1 MKYIIVLT
9 DGAADRPMDAL
20 GGKTPYEAAEKP
32 NMDLFAREGRLYKVK
47 TVPEGFKPGSDV
59 ANLSV
64 MGYAPEKYYTG
75 RSPLEAESIGVKLS
89 DTDMCFRANLVT
101 LTDEEN
107 YADRTMADYSAGE
120 ISTPEA
126 TELIEFLEEKLGNG
140 EVSFFPGVSY
150 RHIMRRHTKKRDFN
164 LTPPH
169 DISDRPIKD
178 YLPDDDVTLSL
189 MEKSAELLKDH
200 PVNLKR
206 IKEGKNPAN
215 SLWIWGE
222 GTKTALPAFRK
233 LYNKKAGVIS
243 AVDLVRGI
251 AAAADMKSFIVKG
264 ATGTVDTDYDG
275 KAKAAID
282 ALNSG
287 LDLIYIHLEGP
298 DECGHQGDLKG
309 KVRAIELIDEKIIAP
324 VKEALDLSGE
334 DYKFM
339 VLPDHPTPISIKTHA
354 SEPVPCVIF
363 EKGKNYKSGAEGFC
377 EAQAEKFGEPIYK
390 GSDLMNIFLG

>member
-9 DGAADRPMDAL
+9 DGAADRPIEAL
-20 GGKTPYEAAEKP
+20 GGKTPYEAAKKP
-32 NMDLFAREGRLYKVK
+32 NMDLFAKEGRLYRVK
-47 TVPEGFKPGSDV
+47 TVPDGFKPGSDV

-75 RSPLEAESIGVKLS
+75 RSPLEAESIGVKLL

-101 LTDEEN
+101 LTDGEN

-120 ISTPEA
+120 ISTAEA
-126 TELIEFLEEKLGNG
+126 TELIEFLQGRLGDG
-140 EVSFFPGVSY
+140 EISFFPGVSY

-178 YLPDDDVTLSL
+178 YLPDDDVTLRL
-189 MEKSAELLKDH
+189 MEESARLLKDH

-222 GTKTALPAFRK
+222 GTKTALPAFSE
-233 LYNKKAGVIS
+233 LYKKRAGVIS
-243 AVDLVRGI
+243 AVDLIRGI
-251 AAAADMKSFIVKG
+251 AAAADMKSFIVDG
-264 ATGTVDTDYDG
+264 ATGTVDTNYDG

-282 ALNSG
+282 ALKSG
-287 LDLIYIHLEGP
+287 VELIYIHLEGP

-324 VKEALDLSGE
+324 VKEALDASGE

-354 SEPVPCVIF
+354 SEPVPCVIW
-363 EKGKNYKSGAEGFC
+363 EKGKNYKGGACAFTEK
-377 EAQAEKFGEPIYK
+377 EAEKFGEKIEK
-390 GSDLMNIFLG
+390 GSDLMNIFLN